1 MKAIFGK
8 AGGQVMVLY
17 VGVLAVLLGAIGLC
31 TDVGIMYM
39 NWQQLQKAA
48 DAAVLAGANYLP
60 SDPSTAISTASAW
73 PLNNSVLASEIAS
86 GPTVDPTNTQISIT
100 LKRTV
105 PYNFAQVLGMVSNDV
120 VVTATAQVQNLG
132 GAGGNHLIPVGFAC
146 PTPPCTSVGEN
157 ILLPGEVAGPP
168 GKSAVS
174 PGNWG
179 LLQFDD
185 GQSYNGSHFKSSLVN
200 GYQGTAPI
208 LLGTN
213 SGVSGAQSNTGNDVN
228 KQTQPGLTDRYNAGS
243 LTLPLPSP
251 MTAADFADPRIIE
264 IPMISGWPPG
274 TATVDVTGFIT
285 AVLVPDG
292 SGGFYAQVVS
302 ISLSEQVGGGG
313 GGPSTG
319 TTAPVL
325 IQ

>member
-1 MKAIFGK
+1 MKKRVFGK
-8 AGGQVMVLY
+8 SHGQVMVLY
-17 VGVLAVLLGAIGLC
+17 AGVVAVLLAAVGLC
-31 TDVGIMYM
+31 TDVGLMYI

-60 SDPSTAISTASAW
+60 KDPATAISTAQAW
-73 PLNNSVLASEIAS
+73 PANNSSSAAEIVGAPS
-86 GPTVDPTNTQISIT
+86 VTAANTKISIT

-105 PYNFAQVLGMVSNDV
+105 PYNFAKVLGMTSADV
-120 VVTATAQVQNLG
+120 QVTATAQVQNLG
-132 GAGGNHLIPVGFAC
+132 GAGGNHVIPVGFAC
-146 PTPPCTSVGEN
+146 ATPPCTSPGEN

-185 GQSYNGSHFKSSLVN
+185 GQMYNGSHFKASLIK

-213 SGVSGAQSNTGNDVN
+213 SGVSGAQSNTGVDVL
-228 KQTQPGLTDRYNAGS
+228 KQTQPGLTSRYTAGS
-243 LTLPLPSP
+243 LTLPLPTP

-264 IPMISGWPPG
+264 IPMISAWPSG
-274 TATVDVTGFIT
+274 TKTVDVTGFIT

-292 SGGFYAQVVS
+292 SGTLYAQVVS
-302 ISLSEQVGGGG
+302 ISLSEQVGSG